1 MSILAQACRL
11 LLVGVFALGS
21 RAARAAPGDAVLSYT
36 LTMDGKSVGKRDV
49 TITTM
54 AAEANAT
61 PPRVL
66 SSYTTLSVS
75 IAGVPWTFQQRAS
88 ALVRDGR
95 SSFTSS
101 VNENGTLREVQ
112 SRQLSDGSWTVVV
125 VEKGSTGSG
134 NLRASEVDLTS
145 MDLFD
150 PETRTRLTSNSRVKL
165 LASETGT
172 VLEGP
177 VEDLGEGLLRIAGQ
191 DVNVHSYAW
200 TSAAGRMEFSWSMDG
215 LLVGYQTSVLGK
227 KIEAQLT
234 QAPAGISYGDV
245 DDPRQGLPTVKEEV
259 L

>member
-11 LLVGVFALGS
+11 LLVGVLAVGS
-21 RAARAAPGDAVLSYT
+21 GAAHAGPGDAALSYA
-36 LTMDGKSVGKRDV
+36 LTMDGKSVGTRDV

-54 AAEANAT
+54 ASDANTAA
-61 PPRVL
+61 PRVL

-88 ALVRDGR
+88 ALVSNGR

-112 SRQLSDGSWTVVV
+112 SRQLNDGSWTVVV

-150 PETRTRLTSNSRVKL
+150 PEARTRLTGNSRVKL

-177 VEDLGEGLLRIAGQ
+177 VEDLGESLVRIAGK
-191 DVNVHSYAW
+191 DVSVHRYAW

-227 KIEAQLT
+227 KVEALLT

-245 DDPRQGLPTVKEEV
+245 DDPRTGQPTVQEEV

>member
-1 MSILAQACRL
+1 MSILAQTCRL
-11 LLVGVFALGS
+11 LLVGALALG
-21 RAARAAPGDAVLSYT
+21 AGIARAAPGDAALSYV

-54 AAEANAT
+54 AGDGTTA

-66 SSYTTLSVS
+66 SSYTT
-75 IAGVPWTFQQRAS
+75 IGAQFAGVAWTFQQRAS

-101 VNENGTLREVQ
+101 VNENGALREVQ

-125 VEKGSTGSG
+125 VEEGSTGSG
-134 NLRASEVDLTS
+134 KLRASEVDLTS

-150 PETRTRLTSNSRVKL
+150 PEAHTRLTGNSRIKL

-177 VEDLGEGLLRIAGQ
+177 VEDLGESTVRIAGQ
-191 DVNVHSYAW
+191 DVAVHRYAW